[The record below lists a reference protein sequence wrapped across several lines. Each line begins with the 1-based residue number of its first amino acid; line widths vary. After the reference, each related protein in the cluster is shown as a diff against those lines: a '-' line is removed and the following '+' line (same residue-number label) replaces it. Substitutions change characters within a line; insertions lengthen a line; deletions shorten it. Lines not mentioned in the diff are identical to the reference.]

1 MVFVRETVYLTATSI
16 SHAVYPM
23 SMSSPEQKKQ
33 QVALSSVSA
42 SLLLTLLKIVVGV
55 LTGSIGILS
64 EAAHSAMD
72 FGAAAL
78 TWFAVRISDKPADR
92 KHHYGHTK
100 IESVTA
106 LVETGLLFLTSIW
119 IVYAAAERLISG
131 KSEIEV
137 RWYAIAVVIVS
148 IVVDISRSRA
158 LKKVAKETG
167 SQALE
172 ADALHFSSDIL
183 SSAVVLVGLAF
194 VYFGIQWADAV
205 AGMLVAVVVCHA
217 AWQLGRKTIDVLVDA
232 APEGLSERIEEIAA
246 EVHGVVAIERMRV
259 KPAGP
264 FVFVDMTV
272 TVSRTLPLEKVKAIC
287 ASVESRLLEEMPD
300 SDVTVNARPITLD
313 SETLTERVHVV
324 GLNHNLHA
332 HNISTSL
339 SGEGQQITFDV
350 EVDGRLTIREAH
362 DAVTALEKDLHEEF
376 DGNLDICIH
385 LDPLRQEA
393 SFSCDLT
400 PDEESRVELVIRQAA
415 ATIPGIEDVH
425 GISTLKT
432 GHDKLCIT
440 LHCAFADDTLLENVH
455 SMTSRLEGLI
465 YTSIP
470 ETSRIIVHA
479 EPLYAED

>member
-1 MVFVRETVYLTATSI
+1 
-16 SHAVYPM
+16 
-23 SMSSPEQKKQ
+23 
-33 QVALSSVSA
+33 
-42 SLLLTLLKIVVGV
+42 
-55 LTGSIGILS
+55 
-64 EAAHSAMD
+64 
-72 FGAAAL
+72 
-78 TWFAVRISDKPADR
+78 
-92 KHHYGHTK
+92 
-100 IESVTA
+100 
-106 LVETGLLFLTSIW
+106 
-119 IVYAAAERLISG
+119 
-131 KSEIEV
+131 
-137 RWYAIAVVIVS
+137 
-148 IVVDISRSRA
+148 
-158 LKKVAKETG
+158 
-167 SQALE
+167 
-172 ADALHFSSDIL
+172 
-183 SSAVVLVGLAF
+183 
-194 VYFGIQWADAV
+194 
-205 AGMLVAVVVCHA
+205 
-217 AWQLGRKTIDVLVDA
+217 
-232 APEGLSERIEEIAA
+232 
-246 EVHGVVAIERMRV
+246 MRV